1 MNVIL
6 IKPFLEA
13 VVNVLKTMAGTDPK
27 PGSPFLKQRPELSQ
41 GDVTAVLGLTGS
53 VKGSVAVSFTE
64 AAILQTVTNM
74 FGEQVNE
81 ISPEV
86 EDAVGELCNVIC
98 GDARRT
104 LESQGYHLQAAIPT
118 VISGKG
124 HRISHSVPE
133 PTLVM
138 PFTIDRDATFF
149 VEVCFES
156 DQT

>member
-1 MNVIL
+1 MNVVFIN
-6 IKPFLEA
+6 PFVEA
-13 VVNVLKTMAGTDPK
+13 VVRVLKTMAFTAPK
-27 PGSPFLKQRPELSQ
+27 PGEPFLKKRPELSQ
-41 GDVTAVLGLTGS
+41 GDVTAVLGLTGA

-81 ISPEV
+81 ISSEV
-86 EDAVGELCNVIC
+86 EDAVGELCNMIC
-98 GDARRT
+98 GDARRA

-124 HRISHSVPE
+124 HRISHSVPG

-138 PFTIDRDATFF
+138 PFTIDSDATFF